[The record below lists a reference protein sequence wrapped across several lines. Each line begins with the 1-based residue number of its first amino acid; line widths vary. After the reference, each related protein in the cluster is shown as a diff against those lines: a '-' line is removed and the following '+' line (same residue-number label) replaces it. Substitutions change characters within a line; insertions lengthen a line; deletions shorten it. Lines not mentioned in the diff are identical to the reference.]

1 MKIKREKRKKSPVGG
16 FGNNLIYR
24 ISANSFRGNYS
35 REETIFF
42 LLTNKSYLP
51 LQKLYGLN
59 EKLFEFEIHV
69 KKDAKIEA
77 KKDAKIQA
85 KKDFEIQ
92 EKKDAKIQAKN
103 SDFEIQT
110 NYSSF
115 LI

>member
-59 EKLFEFEIHV
+59 EKLFEFEI
-69 KKDAKIEA
+69 
-77 KKDAKIQA
+77 QA
-85 KKDFEIQ
+85 
-92 EKKDAKIQAKN
+92 KDAKIQAKN
-103 SDFEIQT
+103 VFQVQAKNVFQIQVKRDAK
-110 NYSSF
+110 SKQRRILKSKQRRMEVF
-115 LI
+115 QS